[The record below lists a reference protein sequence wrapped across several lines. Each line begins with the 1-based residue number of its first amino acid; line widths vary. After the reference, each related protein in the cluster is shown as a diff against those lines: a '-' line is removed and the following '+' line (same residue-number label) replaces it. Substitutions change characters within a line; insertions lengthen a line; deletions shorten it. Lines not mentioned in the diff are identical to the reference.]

1 VRLVGGVLGR
11 TDDML
16 IIRGVNVFPSAIED
30 IVRGF
35 PEVDEFRLTV
45 GRRGSLDYLG
55 LEIEDRRAAPERVAE
70 ELKRRLG
77 LRVEVTLV
85 PAGSL
90 PRFEGKGRRVRD
102 NRPA

>member
-1 VRLVGGVLGR
+1 MSLHDHGR
-11 TDDML
+11 ESIKASPLFSALDEA
-16 IIRGVNVFPSAIED
+16 AIED